1 VSLLI
6 KALYKS
12 FPEHYKEAL
21 SKTYKTF
28 DVNSFLRK
36 WQEFINIDTFFYCR
50 PKFKTLDDVKEAGY
64 TLIKFNDRVLFFKNS
79 SGSVLF
85 SLVIISFYLINCKFA
100 LFSSIRLSI
109 TLSKTLIF

>member
-1 VSLLI
+1 VIVGLGV
-6 KALYKS
+6 A

-50 PKFKTLDDVKEAGY
+50 PKFKTLDDVY
-64 TLIKFNDRVLFFKNS
+64 STS
-79 SGSVLF
+79 
-85 SLVIISFYLINCKFA
+85 
-100 LFSSIRLSI
+100 
-109 TLSKTLIF
+109 TT

>member
-1 VSLLI
+1 VIVGLGVDEFLDRIRASDSTIQDAFSDEAI
-6 KALYKS
+6 KALYGS

-50 PKFKTLDDVKEAGY
+50 PL
-64 TLIKFNDRVLFFKNS
+64 
-79 SGSVLF
+79 
-85 SLVIISFYLINCKFA
+85 
-100 LFSSIRLSI
+100 I
-109 TLSKTLIF
+109 TLSQKIYNTSLMCHLDAVLAKNVEKSHSIYLSSGLM

>member
-1 VSLLI
+1 MTKKITKDEFLDRIRASDSTIQDAFSDEAI
-6 KALYKS
+6 KALYSS

-64 TLIKFNDRVLFFKNS
+64 TLIKFNDRVLI
-79 SGSVLF
+79 G
-85 SLVIISFYLINCKFA
+85 
-100 LFSSIRLSI
+100 
-109 TLSKTLIF
+109 T